1 MDSTKKKPAQA
12 LYVPP
17 RRNKSSEPQVKPE
30 DLKDETKALPTVSP
44 QAKDAVLSTKRNR
57 GKKKNEQRNDI
68 RKYLKKKLFRLIY

>member
-1 MDSTKKKPAQA
+1 LDSTKKKPAQA

-17 RRNKSSEPQVKPE
+17 RRNKSSETLVKPE
-30 DLKDETKALPTVSP
+30 DLKDETKALPIMSP

-68 RKYLKKKLFRLIY
+68 RKYLKKNCFS